1 MLIQLHCP
9 SHLIVCRDK
18 GRLFVKKGILKQL
31 KRFNMRGYL
40 EVASAAITD
49 SFQLVR
55 LDWFQV
61 RVRLLL
67 VYFIVLIEQEGGV
80 HYSPENP

>member
-1 MLIQLHCP
+1 MLKQLPCP
-9 SHLIVCRDK
+9 SHLIVSRDNFTFK

-55 LDWFQV
+55 LDWFSSTSP
-61 RVRLLL
+61 L
-67 VYFIVLIEQEGGV
+67 VIGLF
-80 HYSPENP
+80 YSINRTGRRPTL

>member
-1 MLIQLHCP
+1 MLIQLHYP
-9 SHLIVCRDK
+9 SHPIVSRDNFTLK
-18 GRLFVKKGILKQL
+18 GRLFVKKEILKQW

-55 LDWFQV
+55 LDWFSSTSP
-61 RVRLLL
+61 L
-67 VYFIVLIEQEGGV
+67 VIGLF
-80 HYSPENP
+80 YSINRTERRRAL

>member
-1 MLIQLHCP
+1 MLIHLHYP
-9 SHLIVCRDK
+9 SHPIVSRDNFTLK
-18 GRLFVKKGILKQL
+18 GRLFVKKEILKQW

-55 LDWFQV
+55 LDWFSSTSP
-61 RVRLLL
+61 L
-67 VYFIVLIEQEGGV
+67 VIGLF
-80 HYSPENP
+80 YSINRTERKRAL

>member
-55 LDWFQV
+55 LDWFSSTSP
-61 RVRLLL
+61 L
-67 VYFIVLIEQEGGV
+67 VIGLF
-80 HYSPENP
+80 YSINRTGRRRTL